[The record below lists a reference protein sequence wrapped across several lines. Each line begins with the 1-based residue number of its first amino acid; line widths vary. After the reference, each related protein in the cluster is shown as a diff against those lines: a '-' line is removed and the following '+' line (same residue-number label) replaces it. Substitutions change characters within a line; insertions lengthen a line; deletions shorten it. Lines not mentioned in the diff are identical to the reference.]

1 MVEEEIPMHAEELR
15 AKIRQIVATVT
26 NIDPALIGDE
36 TSFRE
41 ELNLDSLSLLEIGV
55 DVDYEFKLG
64 LQDLDQRLQSVGNLR
79 QAVEL
84 VQQVLEERSQQ
95 VEAAT

>member
-1 MVEEEIPMHAEELR
+1 MNVEEVKAR
-15 AKIRQIVATVT
+15 IRQIIATVT
-26 NIDPALIGDE
+26 SIDPSLIGDE

-41 ELNLDSLSLLEIGV
+41 ELSLDSLSLLEIGV

-64 LQDLDQRLQSVGNLR
+64 LQDLDQRLQGIGNLN

-84 VQQVLEERSQQ
+84 VRQVVMERAPR